1 MSFELQDIL
10 YKLKHLTKQHLD
22 DLYTNININNYRLC
36 YYVIGKYKDRL
47 LIYIISLKY
56 LDEVI
61 SLTHRLFY
69 KSSGTSR
76 LADNCKGY
84 YFLFSNILCRLGKP
98 EDEIRLELEYNYE
111 NFGNFGNLGNLGN
124 LGNNN
129 DNTHL
134 DKKYNLDDLY
144 KYGRLINKT
153 NCIISKILKNELTN
167 CNINIKEINLD
178 DIYYINLLQLN
189 NITHNDFETYL
200 HNR

>member
-22 DLYTNININNYRLC
+22 DLYTDININNYRLC

-61 SLTHRLFY
+61 ALTHRLFY
-69 KSSGTSR
+69 KSSGISR
-76 LADNCKGY
+76 LGDNSKGY
-84 YFLFSNILCRLGKP
+84 YFLFSNILCHLGKP
-98 EDEIRLELEYNYE
+98 EDEIRLELEYN
-111 NFGNFGNLGNLGN
+111 FGNFGNK
-124 LGNNN
+124 N

-167 CNINIKEINLD
+167 YSYNIKEINLD

-189 NITHNDFETYL
+189 NITYNDFETYL